1 VTSVYVCL
9 TSACLSVRDHIFET
23 TRPIFVK
30 FRCPGGTVL
39 PSCDDTV
46 KAKFHYTDTDFFCG
60 EIPLGPCGSVSPQKS
75 PCPGP
80 CRARVRVRVVE
91 FSYKLIPAEVTCALN
106 ETAAGRISLRIS
118 VSLLSLPACS
128 VRRAAVATVGEIRAH
143 IFGNKNAN
151 FGEVVGNDPP
161 ITIAACG
168 QLTACTPP
176 AAPFL
181 RYDYLHCRY
190 ILRT

>member
-9 TSACLSVRDHIFET
+9 TCACLSVRDHIFET

-46 KAKFHYTDTDFFCG
+46 KAKFHYTDTDT
-60 EIPLGPCGSVSPQKS
+60 GPTRTRTRTFLRRN
-75 PCPGP
+75 GP
-80 CRARVRVRVVE
+80 ARTQRNFAAKKVRVRVVE

-106 ETAAGRISLRIS
+106 ETATGRISLRIS

-151 FGEVVGNDPP
+151 FGEVIGNDPP

-168 QLTACTPP
+168 QLTACHKRRRFYVIIIYT
-176 AAPFL
+176 ADIF
-181 RYDYLHCRY
+181 
-190 ILRT
+190 